1 MLKHYLVYFTTTNIA
16 IAIAVLLGIV
26 VLVILLPSS
35 KAEKQTAKKSLY
47 KFILK
52 TSTGGQL
59 FFTDPFDNF
68 LIYAGANS
76 GKTKSIGKPILEEY
90 IRHNFAG
97 FIYDYKDFDLTKTAN
112 HLITKHN
119 YPHKFYYISF
129 TDMDRTYRTNPIN
142 PKVVKDENL
151 FLQLIEDLLT
161 AYMGDGSKKDEWFLG
176 ALGIFK
182 GVAITF
188 YYDHPR
194 ICTIP
199 HLVNYVCSAGTERV
213 TALLESSHYGRT
225 LGAAFLSAKESP
237 KTQASFLSNLTNYV
251 SSLAF
256 NKNISYVLSGNDFEF
271 NLIDPNNLKLVAIAN
286 AFQIE
291 SVISPVISLMMSV
304 SARRFTL
311 ENQVPFFYFLDEAT
325 TFKIADFEKL
335 PSVLREY
342 KCSFTFIT
350 QSGAKV
356 EKRYSKLDR
365 SSIEANFG
373 NQFYGKT
380 KDVEALKNYP
390 LIFGKEEKRKISNT
404 KGNSKGGDSR
414 SRTISSQREERYD
427 SNFFT
432 NLQAGEFVGSTAHSN
447 YKDFHLRFKMYQDV
461 EEPLPVV
468 KAVVKSDITN
478 NYLRIVSDVESI

>member
-1 MLKHYLVYFTTTNIA
+1 MSIKQFTDFLTIPHL
-16 IAIAVLLGIV
+16 IIGIV
-26 VLVILLPSS
+26 VLLVIVLIVALLPSS
-35 KAEKQTAKKSLY
+35 KDERQAAKKGPY
-47 KFILK
+47 KFILNTK
-52 TSTGGQL
+52 IGVL
-59 FFTDPFDNF
+59 YFTDPFDNF

-76 GKTKSIGKPILEEY
+76 GKTKSIGKPLLEEY

-97 FIYDYKDFDLTKTAN
+97 FIYDYKDFDLTKTAY

-119 YPHKFYYISF
+119 YPYKFYYISF
-129 TDMDRTYRTNPIN
+129 TDMDRTYRTNPID

-161 AYMGDGSKKDEWFLG
+161 AYLGEGSKKDEWFNG
-176 ALGIFK
+176 ALGILK

-188 YYDHPR
+188 YYHYSK

-199 HLVNYVCSAGTERV
+199 HIVNYVCSAGATRI
-213 TALLESSHYGRT
+213 TSLLESSHYGRT
-225 LGAAFLSAKESP
+225 LGAAFLDAKESER
-237 KTQASFLSNLTNYV
+237 TQASFLSSLTNYL

-256 NKNISYVLSGNDFEF
+256 NKNIAYVLSGDDFDF
-271 NLIDPNNLKLVAIAN
+271 NLIDPENPKLVSIAN
-286 AFQIE
+286 SFQIE
-291 SVISPVISLMMSV
+291 NVISPVISLMMSV
-304 SARRFTL
+304 SSRRFSL
-311 ENQVPFFYFLDEAT
+311 ENKIPFVYFLDEAT

-390 LIFGKEEKRKISNT
+390 LIFGKEDKPKISNT
-404 KGNSKGGDSR
+404 RGNSRGGDSK
-414 SRTISSQREERYD
+414 SKTISSQREERYD

-432 NLQAGEFVGSTAHSN
+432 KLQAGEFVGTTSHSN
-447 YKDFHLRFKMYQDV
+447 KRDFNLRFKMYDEV
-461 EEPLPVV
+461 EEPLPIV
-468 KAVVKSDITN
+468 KPVLASEIVS
-478 NYLRIVSDVESI
+478 NYLKIVSEVNAI